1 MYMCRN
7 LTGRPE
13 ELKTLALPGEL
24 GLYECDSTEAG
35 RPCYQK
41 FVERCSAI
49 LGPWRAAEARKTVG
63 KVFTSLFI
71 LLGMGVLGA
80 CSTAQHSTA
89 QHSTVYMHAWMD
101 VLTPLSS
108 TLLNL
113 FDQRTQFIHI
123 CIHD

>member
-49 LGPWRAAEARKTVG
+49 LVPWRAAEARKTVG
-63 KVFTSLFI
+63 KVFTSIFI

-80 CSTAQHSTA
+80 CSTAQHSIHACMDERSHATVVDAA
-89 QHSTVYMHAWMD
+89 QSVRSAHAVHTHIYVYMTEH
-101 VLTPLSS
+101 
-108 TLLNL
+108 
-113 FDQRTQFIHI
+113 
-123 CIHD
+123 

>member
-89 QHSTVYMHAWMD
+89 QYTCMHGWTFSRHCRRRCSICSISARSSYTYVYMTEH
-101 VLTPLSS
+101 
-108 TLLNL
+108 
-113 FDQRTQFIHI
+113 
-123 CIHD
+123 